1 MKTNKLTRSA
11 MLLALTLVFQI
22 GFRQF
27 AQPLVGPLV
36 NMMLLLSTMIVGIP
50 MAIVIGCLTPI
61 IAFLSGIMGVLPLVP
76 MIAVA
81 NTIYIVVFGL
91 IIKKKEGI
99 LYEAI
104 ALALGAGAKFLFL
117 FIAVRTLLPLF
128 IAQVKPPVIAAFSFP
143 QLWTAL
149 IGGLLALVIIKLLP
163 KSIQ

>member
-36 NMMLLLSTMIVGIP
+36 NMMLLLSTMVVGIP

-61 IAFLSGIMGVLPLVP
+61 IAFLAGIMGVLPLVP
-76 MIAVA
+76 IIAIA
-81 NTIYIVVFGL
+81 NTIYIVVFGIIIGKREALTQQILGL
-91 IIKKKEGI
+91 I
-99 LYEAI
+99 ASS
-104 ALALGAGAKFLFL
+104 AGKFLFL
-117 FIAVRTLLPLF
+117 YLAVRTILPMF
-128 IAQVKPPVIAAFSFP
+128 IPVVKPPIIATFSFP

-149 IGGLLALVIIKLLP
+149 IGGALAIIIMRFLP
-163 KSIQ
+163 KSIR